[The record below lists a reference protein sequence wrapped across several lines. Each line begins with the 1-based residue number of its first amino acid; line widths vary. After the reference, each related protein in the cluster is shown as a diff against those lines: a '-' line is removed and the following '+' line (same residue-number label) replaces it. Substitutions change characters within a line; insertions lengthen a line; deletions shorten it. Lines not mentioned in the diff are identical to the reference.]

1 MRRPGCPVGGSGA
14 RRGCR
19 PADLENAD
27 GSRRKPT
34 EEDTGRAGPQHR
46 LTSVDGTLALTVT
59 WDAETLARP
68 PTGPLQDLLALLDRV
83 WRPAAAPD
91 TPRLGADELIRDFVT
106 LLEATDSF
114 FEMLPTTAWR

>member
-1 MRRPGCPVGGSGA
+1 M
-14 RRGCR
+14 
-19 PADLENAD
+19 
-27 GSRRKPT
+27 
-34 EEDTGRAGPQHR
+34 
-46 LTSVDGTLALTVT
+46 T